1 MENKSNIL
9 IVDDDEGMRQTL
21 ELILKKEDY
30 QLATAGTG
38 ETGLALAREQFFN
51 IALLDIRLP
60 DVTGTDLLP
69 QLKKLH
75 PDMEILLITGY
86 ATLESAMQAVAE
98 GAYHYFIKPLNMD
111 EVSAKI
117 KEALDKQHL
126 VMENKRLYQA
136 TLKELTERERAEE
149 ALRRRN
155 RELTLLNQV
164 IAASAASLDPES
176 ILETA
181 CRELALAFEVSL
193 AVACLPNEKRT
204 AMVAVAEY
212 LAESQPS
219 LLNTTIPI
227 ADNPM
232 VQHLLTTKVP
242 ISVDNV
248 QDDSRLA
255 QNLDLLRQ
263 YNATSVLIV
272 PLTIEEEIIGTLN
285 LSAPESRSFSTEE
298 IDLVWRV
305 AEQVSGALA
314 RTRLDKERRQLST
327 AIEQTAESVI
337 ITDTKGTIVYANPTF
352 ERVTGYSR
360 AEAIGQNPRLLSSG
374 KQDADFYEKLW
385 GTITAGKVWHGRFVN
400 KKKDGTLY
408 TEEATI
414 SPVRNENGDIVNYV
428 GLQRDVTRELE
439 LEEQYRSSQRMEAVG
454 QLTGGIAHDF
464 NNLLTAINGFA
475 ELMQFRLSP
484 EDPLQDLVD
493 NILQSGQRAADLVSQ
508 LLAFSRKQI
517 IEPKVLNLNTSV
529 SEMSTM
535 LQRIIGE
542 DIELEVV
549 LTPELW
555 PVKADPARIEQV
567 IVNLAVNARDAMP
580 DGGRL
585 LIEIGNIV
593 LDDEYVANHMGT
605 QPGKYILLAI
615 SDTGIGMTE
624 EEKARIFE
632 PFFTT
637 KEVGKGTGLGLAT
650 VFGIVKQN
658 GGNIWV
664 YSEKGHGSTFKIYL
678 PCADEPATTNS
689 PAKVEVELPTGD
701 ETILLV
707 EDDTGVRDLARQILQ
722 RQGYTLLEA
731 KDGEEALE
739 LFARYSGPI
748 HLLLT
753 DVIMPGMNGKT
764 LADQLLQSHSDLKTL
779 FMSGYTDNAIVH
791 HGVLNPD
798 VTFLQKPFTSLI
810 LTHQVRTVLDG

>member
-1 MENKSNIL
+1 
-9 IVDDDEGMRQTL
+9 
-21 ELILKKEDY
+21 
-30 QLATAGTG
+30 
-38 ETGLALAREQFFN
+38 
-51 IALLDIRLP
+51 
-60 DVTGTDLLP
+60 
-69 QLKKLH
+69 
-75 PDMEILLITGY
+75 
-86 ATLESAMQAVAE
+86 
-98 GAYHYFIKPLNMD
+98 
-111 EVSAKI
+111 
-117 KEALDKQHL
+117 
-126 VMENKRLYQA
+126 
-136 TLKELTERERAEE
+136 
-149 ALRRRN
+149 
-155 RELTLLNQV
+155 
-164 IAASAASLDPES
+164 
-176 ILETA
+176 
-181 CRELALAFEVSL
+181 
-193 AVACLPNEKRT
+193 
-204 AMVAVAEY
+204 
-212 LAESQPS
+212 
-219 LLNTTIPI
+219 
-227 ADNPM
+227 
-232 VQHLLTTKVP
+232 
-242 ISVDNV
+242 
-248 QDDSRLA
+248 
-255 QNLDLLRQ
+255 
-263 YNATSVLIV
+263 
-272 PLTIEEEIIGTLN
+272 
-285 LSAPESRSFSTEE
+285 
-298 IDLVWRV
+298 
-305 AEQVSGALA
+305 
-314 RTRLDKERRQLST
+314 
-327 AIEQTAESVI
+327 
-337 ITDTKGTIVYANPTF
+337 
-352 ERVTGYSR
+352 
-360 AEAIGQNPRLLSSG
+360 
-374 KQDADFYEKLW
+374 
-385 GTITAGKVWHGRFVN
+385 
-400 KKKDGTLY
+400 
-408 TEEATI
+408 
-414 SPVRNENGDIVNYV
+414 VRNENGDIVNYV

-439 LEEQYRSSQRMEAVG
+439 LEGQYRSSQRMEAVG

-475 ELMQFRLSP
+475 ELIQFRLSP
-484 EDPLQDLVD
+484 EDPLQDLVN

-555 PVKADPARIEQV
+555 PVKVDPARIEQV

-585 LIEIGNIV
+585 LIETGNIV

-605 QPGKYILLAI
+605 QPGKHILLAI

-664 YSEKGHGSTFKIYL
+664 YSEKGRGSAFKIYL
-678 PCADEPATTNS
+678 PCADEPASTTS
-689 PAKVEVELPTGD
+689 PSKVEVELPTGD

-739 LFARYSGPI
+739 LFAQYSGPI

-779 FMSGYTDNAIVH
+779 FMSGYTDNTIAH
-791 HGVLNPD
+791 HGVLDPD

-810 LTHQVRTVLDG
+810 LTHQVRAVLDS